1 MAKILLVEDHKDS
14 RDLIRL
20 VLEMEGHTIVEA
32 STGEDGLKMA
42 PTFRP
47 DLVILDISLAGDFDG
62 IETLKR
68 LRTDAAF
75 DKTPVVALTAHA
87 MKNDE
92 DAIMS
97 AGFDR
102 YMTKPIV
109 DFNEFKIEINEQ
121 LVKGRSNGSGTP
133 N

>member
-32 STGEDGLKMA
+32 SSGEDGLKVA
-42 PTFRP
+42 PSFRP
-47 DLVILDISLAGDFDG
+47 DLVILDISLAGDIDG
-62 IETLKR
+62 VETLKR
-68 LRTDAAF
+68 LRADDAF
-75 DKTPVVALTAHA
+75 QKTPVVALTAHA
-87 MKNDE
+87 MKNDRE
-92 DAIMS
+92 AILA

-109 DFNEFKIEINEQ
+109 DFNEFKVEINEQ
-121 LVKGRSNGSGTP
+121 LIHGRSNGAHD
-133 N
+133 